1 MALTTLAR
9 LSGIATGFCGL
20 PPPSLQHE
28 FFPLKVCGE
37 CSENLPD
44 FIIGVVNMTTAAAN
58 QEAFTGPNLN
68 ITLTCPDCKQFPPDL
83 IERFAEGDIVCG
95 SCGLVLLDRVV
106 DTRLEW
112 RTFSND
118 DQNGVDPL
126 RVGDAGNPLLDN
138 ENLSTMISYAPDVG
152 RAGRELSR
160 AQLRLV
166 VDRKDNALLAA
177 FAKISQMLDGYQL
190 PKLVQDLA
198 KEVYKLVYE
207 ERALRG
213 KLQELIMAAA
223 IFLGCRQLKVARS
236 FKEIGALTNVP
247 LKVIGKVA
255 KIMTLILKEKLTTN
269 PDLFHM
275 QDNIQTTQTLA
286 LDLIRRFC
294 SHLGVSTQLT
304 NGAEYMATRCNE
316 LGILAGR
323 SPTTIAATVIYMA
336 GFVFGADLPT
346 SKISEK
352 TGVSEG
358 TIKTSYK
365 VILEE
370 KEKLMDPYWLETGKV
385 KLDNL
390 PKS

>member
-1 MALTTLAR
+1 
-9 LSGIATGFCGL
+9 
-20 PPPSLQHE
+20 
-28 FFPLKVCGE
+28 
-37 CSENLPD
+37 
-44 FIIGVVNMTTAAAN
+44 MTTTAPAADLFN
-58 QEAFTGPNLN
+58 GPNLN
-68 ITLTCPDCKQFPPDL
+68 ITLTCPDCKQYPPDL

-95 SCGLVLLDRVV
+95 LCGLVLSDRVV
-106 DTRLEW
+106 DTRSEW

-118 DQNGVDPL
+118 DQNGVDPS

-138 ENLSTMISYAPDVG
+138 ENLLTMISYSTEVG
-152 RAGRELSR
+152 RAGRELLR
-160 AQLRLV
+160 AQLRSV
-166 VDRKDNALLAA
+166 VDRRDNALSAA
-177 FAKISQMLDGYQL
+177 FAKISQMSDGFQL

-198 KEVYKLVYE
+198 KEVYKMVYE

-213 KLQELIMAAA
+213 KSQELIMAAA
-223 IFLGCRQLKVARS
+223 IFIGCRQSQVARL

-247 LKVIGKVA
+247 LKVIGKVS
-255 KIMTLILKEKLTTN
+255 KIMTLILKEKSSSN
-269 PDLFHM
+269 PESYHM
-275 QDNIQTTQTLA
+275 QDNIQSTQTLA

-304 NGAEYMATRCNE
+304 NGAEYMANKCNE

-370 KEKLMDPYWLETGKV
+370 KEKLMDPYWIDLGKV
-385 KLDNL
+385 KLENL